1 MFICFVCFCQLTAI
15 VSVKNINHL
24 VFIIERVCLV
34 CDMKSI
40 FVYYIDDL
48 YDLKGKI
55 NRRTAAAAHEN
66 RLLIV
71 VHSLLERA
79 EFPSSVRPS
88 QHKMGQGK

>member
-48 YDLKGKI
+48 YDLKG
-55 NRRTAAAAHEN
+55 
-66 RLLIV
+66 
-71 VHSLLERA
+71 
-79 EFPSSVRPS
+79 
-88 QHKMGQGK
+88 